1 MHTNRAPFFQNQ
13 GTSLQNSWYFFSVF
27 KKGQGIPPPT
37 SCASGVEGGN
47 RNLENHALNV
57 LNDS

>member
-13 GTSLQNSWYFFSVF
+13 GTFLQNQGTFFLFS
-27 KKGQGIPPPT
+27 KKDRGYLPPT

-47 RNLENHALNV
+47 RKLENHVQNGP
-57 LNDS
+57 